1 MAKSNFRIIPNK
13 TDQRIVRFQLLLS
26 NDESNRFNSLVKKQS
41 LLGSVE
47 VNKISCFLKLVELGE
62 KKTSSSDLFAKNF
75 LPDFKKKSNAS

>member
-47 VNKISCFLKLVELGE
+47 MNKISCFLKLIELGE
-62 KKTSSSDLFAKNF
+62 KKMASSDLFVKNF